1 MPSLARSCLPLFN
14 QHTPC
19 RPPRLQMHTAGM
31 PVVSSRGNYVC
42 THGWDLRG
50 RVLGVGDRFA
60 TQEDCAAACD
70 LNAQCQ

>member
-1 MPSLARSCLPLFN
+1 
-14 QHTPC
+14 
-19 RPPRLQMHTAGM
+19 MHTAGM